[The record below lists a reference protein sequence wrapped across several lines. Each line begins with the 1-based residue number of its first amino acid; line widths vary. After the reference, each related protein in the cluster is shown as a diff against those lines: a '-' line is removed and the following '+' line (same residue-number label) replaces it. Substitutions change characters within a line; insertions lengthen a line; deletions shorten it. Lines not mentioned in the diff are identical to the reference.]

1 MIDQIL
7 KTSFV
12 TIKEPMIISIFLCL
26 VDVKGTLQRAIRET
40 QSAFEQG
47 TGREGIILLEECFVQ
62 NGIRMVDARGFLEN
76 EEAHVDECLYVVSG
90 R

>member
-12 TIKEPMIISIFLCL
+12 TISLITSIFVCL
-26 VDVKGTLQRAIRET
+26 VYVKGTLQRAIGET

-47 TGREGIILLEECFVQ
+47 TGREGTILLEECFVQ
-62 NGIRMVDARGFLEN
+62 KGIRMVDTRGFLEDD
-76 EEAHVDECLYVVSG
+76 EVHVDECLKVVSG